1 MIDRIR
7 YTATHHPLRVAS
19 SLDQGGA
26 TLIKALGATL
36 RASSDV
42 TVAGAIDAWRSS
54 IPKPSQIDSASFSR
68 AVRTAAKAACPNITP
83 LVIVTPDGVLGVSG
97 ARACRATFEGQLH
110 MKGSDFLVDPK
121 EAVEMAKAGP
131 IHIEDRSLIVRRERG
146 ELRLEG
152 QPLIGRYETAMELL
166 PTLEAVDRVYRGT
179 TRAAVE
185 KRPAGDYGRFEVKI
199 DDRQTWMNRKFLIE
213 ALPTSG
219 DAQVGLG
226 PQWSDTTHV
235 HYRARG
241 QWVETWVSPMRG
253 PAW

>member
-26 TLIKALGATL
+26 TLIEACGATL
-36 RASSDV
+36 SVNIYAELLK
-42 TVAGAIDAWRSS
+42 TIDAWRSS
-54 IPKPSQIDSASFSR
+54 IPKPSPIDSASFTR

-83 LVIVTPDGVLGVSG
+83 LVIITPDGVIGVSG
-97 ARACRATFEGQLH
+97 ARACRATFEGQAR
-110 MKGSDFLVDPK
+110 MEGPCFLVDPK

-131 IHIEDRSLIVRRERG
+131 IHIEDTSLVVRRELG

-152 QPLIGRYETAMELL
+152 QPVAGRYERAMEIL
-166 PTLEAVDRVYRGT
+166 PWMEAVDRVYRVT

-185 KRPAGDYGRFEVKI
+185 RRPADDYGRIEIKI
-199 DDRQTWMNRKFLIE
+199 DDRQTWLNRKFLLE
-213 ALPTSG
+213 ALPASG